1 MVNLS
6 GVPPLGPTAER
17 VYDGVTWDWR
27 AADFMPVYSQ
37 LDTRALGGKISMAYS
52 DTIKFVVGDTLP
64 SLEFTLKDSNT
75 AAAGK
80 TLDTENSDTWAAI
93 DLSGGSVKLRT
104 ESGQTTLIQTITGTL
119 ADASNGKV
127 TCAIPSG
134 TWTTAGT
141 FEGELEYTTSGGGI
155 HTVQDLIKFKVRDD
169 FD

>member
-1 MVNLS
+1 
-6 GVPPLGPTAER
+6 
-17 VYDGVTWDWR
+17 
-27 AADFMPVYSQ
+27 
-37 LDTRALGGKISMAYS
+37 MAYS

-75 AAAGK
+75 AASGK

-93 DLSGGSVKLRT
+93 DLSGGSVKLRIR
-104 ESGQTTLIQTITGTL
+104 EVGQTTITKTITGTI